1 MSTGI
6 TRPVWFDDLEPL
18 ADVFTEK
25 NPGGE
30 QDVVVVG
37 AGIAGLTT
45 AVQLAHA
52 GRDVLIVE
60 RDDIGAG
67 ETLRTTAHLASALD
81 DRFFNLARHHGE
93 AGARLAAASHAAAID
108 WIEARVR
115 DGIDCDFRRV
125 PGYLFPH
132 GSDVSDIER
141 EFDAARQAG
150 LEVERLPGLEALPDL
165 GGPVLRF
172 AGQARIDIGRYLQG
186 LAEEARASG
195 CRFHRAEVERVEGG
209 ARPTLTMDA
218 RTLHAR
224 AVVVATNVPFHPTGA
239 TFHKQAPYRSFV
251 VAAEIAADAVP
262 DGLYWDDADPYHY
275 VRLHTRRDGSAMLIV
290 GGADH
295 KTGQGDD
302 PEVYAR
308 LQAWARAR
316 FPGLG
321 TFTHAWSGQVLEPA
335 DGLAFLGADPANE
348 NVYLITG
355 DSGNGIT
362 HGTIGGLLIADL
374 IQGRDNP
381 WVDLYDPARKPIRSG
396 GAWIRENANAASQFR
411 DWIKPADV
419 HSPDAI
425 ARGTG
430 AVLRRGL
437 HRVAVYRAG
446 DDTLHVHN
454 ARCPHMGCVV
464 RWSTEEKSWDCP
476 CHGSRFEART
486 GAILNGPTDQPL
498 APCTLDGD
506 PVER

>member
-6 TRPVWFDDLEPL
+6 TRPVWLDDSEPT
-18 ADVFTEK
+18 ADRFTEK
-25 NPGGE
+25 NPSRE

-37 AGIAGLTT
+37 AGVAGLTA
-45 AVQLAHA
+45 AVQLARA

-60 RDDIGAG
+60 RDDVGAG

-108 WIEARVR
+108 WIEAMAR

-125 PGYLFPH
+125 SGYLFPH
-132 GSDVSDIER
+132 DEDVSDIER
-141 EFDAARQAG
+141 EYDAARQAG
-150 LEVERLPGLEALPDL
+150 LDVERLPGLDALPAL

-172 AGQARIDIGRYLQG
+172 AGQARVDIGRYMQG
-186 LAEEARASG
+186 LAEEARVAG
-195 CRFHRAEVERVEGG
+195 CRFHRAEVDRVEGG
-209 ARPTLTMDA
+209 DRPTLTLGE
-218 RTLHAR
+218 RTLQAR

-251 VAAEIAADAVP
+251 VAGEIAADAVP

-275 VRLHTRRDGSAMLIV
+275 VRLHARRDGTWMLIV

-295 KTGQGDD
+295 KTGQDDD

-348 NVYLITG
+348 NVYLVTG

-362 HGTIGGLLIADL
+362 HGTLGGLLIADL

-381 WVDLYDPARKPIRSG
+381 WIELYDPGRKPFRSG
-396 GAWIRENANAASQFR
+396 GAWMRENANAALQFR
-411 DWIKPADV
+411 DWIKPADAAA
-419 HSPDAI
+419 PDDI

-437 HRVAVYRAG
+437 RRVAVYRAG
-446 DDTLHVHN
+446 DDSLHAHD

-476 CHGSRFEART
+476 CHGSRFDART
-486 GAILNGPTDQPL
+486 GAILNGPTDRPL
-498 APCTLDGD
+498 APCTLDGE
-506 PVER
+506 PVEQ